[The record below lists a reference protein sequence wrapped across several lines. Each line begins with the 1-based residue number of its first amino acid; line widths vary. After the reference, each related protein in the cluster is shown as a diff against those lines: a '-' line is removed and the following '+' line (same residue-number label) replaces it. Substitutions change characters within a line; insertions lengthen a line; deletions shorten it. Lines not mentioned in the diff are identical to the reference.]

1 MADSKEPFRP
11 EDKDNWK
18 PEDNSDDSSQEDAA
32 PKRKQPPGNVVSL
45 SRISIVI
52 KTLDYERSNVPFEEG
67 WRIEVKQRTGG
78 SSAGT
83 SDAYYYNPE
92 NKRYRSRAEI
102 ARDYGITIAKG
113 SGRGGG
119 GAAAPR
125 KPIVLLSR
133 EDALAQ
139 VRTRMESV
147 NLPLKLSGGI
157 TLTDFGA
164 VKPEYVTET
173 TLPLVGYSTEWVDKK
188 GIKFI
193 SQIVD
198 NVGPYYKVLAIVD
211 KPTPGPGADASK
223 ATPAEPVEVG
233 AGLSP
238 DAAWQAAAERQQE
251 VTDLASMHKQ
261 EGSNHADEMEPG
273 DSLLLRAAPL
283 TGYWGT
289 ERFGLIDIL
298 CLQALEG
305 QPGVDSTNYKYVEER
320 SSWDEVNR
328 RLGRE
333 AAQHGKAMAT
343 GSGHS
348 RPRAD
353 RRPKSQGERDK
364 AAVARVVENMVRQLE
379 AMEAKNAVA
388 EQRAMAKRERE
399 VQRQLEKEERR
410 LAKEREREISK
421 QLHEQ
426 RRALERA
433 AAAEAARRAAEAA
446 RTFPDEDLAETAA
459 VPPPKPLPLAEGR
472 LPPATEPVLLEAWHL
487 LNRFKDTIGI
497 NPEDIPSLSKLESSL
512 LEGPTSSNGTAADTG
527 NGASTTTE
535 EKQEEDPVVW
545 AASRLVDL
553 LIRDLFTKSAAAI
566 AEASADVSEK
576 DLRPSTKALH
586 PVPINSD
593 TWQEAARRYLA
604 IVADAAACQAKLG
617 EDGLPYPADHFE
629 DFLIIQYL
637 LAGPPTALARGWG
650 ALPAKG
656 TSEHAWLGAVA
667 TSDAAAVA
675 AAGLPEGNV
684 ANREPAEVELTI
696 RVQRCI
702 LRELATIKGKSGRSG
717 RVLCFQG
724 HGAGAAT
731 KMGRS
736 LDLRY
741 VGARVDTGFYAAA
754 EDPMAAFKADIDFVT
769 DLHQQANNKKYSG
782 FYEVNKE
789 KGVAEVAAMVSS
801 KLDAALAEIQQVGA
815 DAYLAEHS
823 PPIARP
829 TPPHVEGGER
839 VADAM
844 QGDGDPNEEPPESDP
859 VRDLKRPF
867 APWEGCCV
875 CWDDTDDERQL
886 LCAMC
891 SAPYHTYCLNPPL
904 DDVPEDE
911 WVCPGCAQFPA
922 KTLPPK
928 FPAGSGAAAVWEMA
942 QLLGSKDYAEWTAE
956 KRASLLSMLCMLV
969 EDSPALRELLIGEEN
984 AQRDMRKELFAK
996 RNELKQKQQEEAA
1009 ERNPQEAAGAAG
1021 DAAGTATTDAP
1032 APSTA
1037 AEQQRMSSRRARDI
1051 ASDIEAIV
1059 QRISQLEHDVEQFQ
1073 HPRLE
1078 SLGLDRHYNRYWFLP
1093 STAINGDPFGP
1104 GAVVIE
1110 RYCADT
1116 SITNKDRPGA
1126 AASTLSPADSEWQ
1139 VGLYKG
1145 IDSVTNL
1152 INWLNT
1158 KGVREKALESE
1169 LRTVRTRVTVQAQE
1183 AQRMEEEAKLDA
1195 AVKRAEEKVA
1205 AGVNRAE
1212 SKAEQEEEDEPAAMD
1227 VDTSPAN
1234 KLKNLSPTERLR
1246 SALLDFEAGLA
1257 PAARHPL
1264 HGRTEAMDAW
1274 RARMSAAQ
1282 SPQEFMRGLIA
1293 LEQGINPSYL
1303 KTHWRP
1309 WAMAAPHPNSAGTLA
1324 TVWLRLEALRGAIRM
1339 KVMLKFNRDLGGLG
1353 GAGGLRPRRE
1363 TMKRAAGSAPDS
1375 GIDSDAEGSAGAA
1388 ENNKISRAERAAK
1401 RLKSEVGGDGGS
1413 DMEGLDDEEMARR
1426 LHAELNAVGGRGSR
1440 LRHGSIAGAAVEEA
1454 KGRGD
1459 GKTYKE
1465 PSDEIEEDEEDE

>member
-1 MADSKEPFRP
+1 
-11 EDKDNWK
+11 
-18 PEDNSDDSSQEDAA
+18 
-32 PKRKQPPGNVVSL
+32 
-45 SRISIVI
+45 
-52 KTLDYERSNVPFEEG
+52 
-67 WRIEVKQRTGG
+67 
-78 SSAGT
+78 
-83 SDAYYYNPE
+83 
-92 NKRYRSRAEI
+92 
-102 ARDYGITIAKG
+102 
-113 SGRGGG
+113 
-119 GAAAPR
+119 
-125 KPIVLLSR
+125 LSR

-139 VRTRMESV
+139 VKTRMESV
-147 NLPLKLSGGI
+147 KLPLKLGGGI
-157 TLTDFGA
+157 TLTNFGS
-164 VKPEYVTET
+164 VKPEFVTET
-173 TLPLVGYSTEWVDKK
+173 TLPLVGYSSEWVDKK

-198 NVGPYYKVLAIVD
+198 NVGPYYKVLAILNT
-211 KPTPGPGADASK
+211 PTPTTIPAGDASK
-223 ATPAEPVEVG
+223 AAAEPVEVG
-233 AGLSP
+233 AGLSA

-251 VTDLASMHKQ
+251 VIELASMHKK
-261 EGSNHADEMEPG
+261 EGSSHADEMEPG

-289 ERFGLIDIL
+289 ERFGLIDIS

-328 RLGRE
+328 RLGRD
-333 AAQHGKAMAT
+333 AAHHGKAMAT
-343 GSGHS
+343 GSGPS

-353 RRPKSQGERDK
+353 RRPRSQGERDK

-388 EQRAMAKRERE
+388 EQRAMAKKERE

-426 RRALERA
+426 KRALERA
-433 AAAEAARRAAEAA
+433 AAAEAARKAAEAA
-446 RTFPDEDLAETAA
+446 RTFPDEDLAETAPL
-459 VPPPKPLPLAEGR
+459 PPPKPLPLATGC
-472 LPPATEPVLLEAWHL
+472 LPAATEPVLLEAWHL

-497 NPEDIPSLSKLESSL
+497 SAEDIPSLSKLEASL
-512 LEGPTSSNGTAADTG
+512 LQGPAASGTADDG
-527 NGASTTTE
+527 TE
-535 EKQEEDPVVW
+535 EEQEDPAIWV
-545 AASRLVDL
+545 ASRLVDL
-553 LIRDLFTKSAAAI
+553 LIRDLFTKSATAI
-566 AEASADVSEK
+566 AEASADVPEK
-576 DLRPSTKALH
+576 DLRASNKAPH

-604 IVADAAACQAKLG
+604 IVSDAAACQAKLG

-637 LAGPPTALARGWG
+637 LAGPPTDLARGWG

-675 AAGLPEGNV
+675 AAGLPEGPV
-684 ANREPAEVELTI
+684 PNREQAEIELTI

-702 LRELATIKGKSGRSG
+702 LRQLATIKGKSGRSG

-741 VGARVDTGFYAAA
+741 VGARVDTGLYAVAA
-754 EDPMAAFKADIDFVT
+754 DPMAAFKADIDFVT
-769 DLHQQANNKKYSG
+769 DLHQQANNKKNSG
-782 FYEVNKE
+782 FYDVNKD

-815 DAYLAEHS
+815 DAYLAEHC
-823 PPIARP
+823 PPVARP
-829 TPPHVEGGER
+829 TPPQNEAAQGGE
-839 VADAM
+839 AM
-844 QGDGDPNEEPPESDP
+844 QVDGDYEAPESDP
-859 VRDLKRPF
+859 VHDLKRPF
-867 APWEGCCV
+867 APWDGCCV

-886 LCAMC
+886 LCDMC
-891 SAPYHTYCLNPPL
+891 NAPYHTYCLNPPL
-904 DDVPEDE
+904 DDVPEEDL
-911 WVCPGCAQFPA
+911 VCPGCAKFPA
-922 KTLPPK
+922 QAPPPK

-942 QLLGSKDYAEWTAE
+942 KLLGSKEYSQWTGE
-956 KRASLLSMLCMLV
+956 QRASLLSMLCMLV

-996 RNELKQKQQEEAA
+996 RNELKQKQHEETA
-1009 ERNPQEAAGAAG
+1009 EKNPQEHAAGGGGGGGEGGAA
-1021 DAAGTATTDAP
+1021 ADAP
-1032 APSTA
+1032 PAPT

-1051 ASDIEAIV
+1051 ESEMEAIF
-1059 QRISQLEHDVEQFQ
+1059 QRISQLEHAVNQFQ

-1093 STAINGDPFGP
+1093 STALNGDPFGP

-1110 RYCADT
+1110 RYRTET
-1116 SITNKDRPGA
+1116 SITNKDKVGSVPA
-1126 AASTLSPADSEWQ
+1126 VLSPAEGEWQ

-1145 IDSVTNL
+1145 VESVTNL

-1158 KGVREKALESE
+1158 KGVREKALEAE
-1169 LRTVRTRVTVQAQE
+1169 LRTVRTRLMVQAQE
-1183 AQRMEEEAKLDA
+1183 AKRMEDEAKLDA
-1195 AVKRAEEKVA
+1195 AVKRAEEK
-1205 AGVNRAE
+1205 AGMNRSD
-1212 SKAEQEEEDEPAAMD
+1212 SKAEEEAPTAMD
-1227 VDTSPAN
+1227 VDAKESAD

-1264 HGRTEAMDAW
+1264 HGRPEAMEAW
-1274 RARMSAAQ
+1274 RARVSAAET
-1282 SPQEFMRGLIA
+1282 PQEFMRGLIA

-1324 TVWLRLEALRGAIRM
+1324 SVWLRLEALRGAIRM
-1339 KVMLKFNRDLGGLG
+1339 KVMLKFNRDVGGLAG
-1353 GAGGLRPRRE
+1353 AGAGGLRPRRE
-1363 TMKRAAGSAPDS
+1363 TKRAAGSAPDS
-1375 GIDSDAEGSAGAA
+1375 GVDSDYEGSAG
-1388 ENNKISRAERAAK
+1388 EHNKVSRAERAAK
-1401 RLKSEVGGDGGS
+1401 RKRTDGGS
-1413 DMEGLDDEEMARR
+1413 DIDDEEMARR

-1440 LRHGSIAGAAVEEA
+1440 LRHGATAGVEEA
-1454 KGRGD
+1454 KGRG
-1459 GKTYKE
+1459 GAGGAKTYTE
-1465 PSDEIEEDEEDE
+1465 PSDEIQEEEEDDEEPAEKEAYEPGDE

>member
-1 MADSKEPFRP
+1 M
-11 EDKDNWK
+11 
-18 PEDNSDDSSQEDAA
+18 Q
-32 PKRKQPPGNVVSL
+32 
-45 SRISIVI
+45 
-52 KTLDYERSNVPFEEG
+52 
-67 WRIEVKQRTGG
+67 
-78 SSAGT
+78 
-83 SDAYYYNPE
+83 
-92 NKRYRSRAEI
+92 I

-113 SGRGGG
+113 GRGGG
-119 GAAAPR
+119 AAAAPR

-133 EDALAQ
+133 EDALAR
-139 VRTRMESV
+139 VRSRMESV
-147 NLPLKLSGGI
+147 KLPLKLAGGI

-211 KPTPGPGADASK
+211 KPTPSPGADASK
-223 ATPAEPVEVG
+223 ALTEPVEVG
-233 AGLSP
+233 AGLTP

-289 ERFGLIDIL
+289 ERFGLIDIS

-305 QPGVDSTNYKYVEER
+305 QPSVDSTNYKYVEER

-343 GSGHS
+343 GSGPS

-364 AAVARVVENMVRQLE
+364 AAVSRVVENMVRQLE
-379 AMEAKNAVA
+379 AMEAKNAAA
-388 EQRAMAKRERE
+388 EQRAMAKKERE

-459 VPPPKPLPLAEGR
+459 LPPPKPLPLAEGR
-472 LPPATEPVLLEAWHL
+472 LPAATEPVLLEAWHL
-487 LNRFKDTIGI
+487 LNRFKDMIGI
-497 NPEDIPSLSKLESSL
+497 DSEDIPSLSKLEASL
-512 LEGPTSSNGTAADTG
+512 LEGPASNGTAAVTD
-527 NGASTTTE
+527 NGATATTE
-535 EKQEEDPVVW
+535 EEQEEDPVVW
-545 AASRLVDL
+545 AASRLVDI
-553 LIRDLFTKSAAAI
+553 LIRDLFIKSAKAI
-566 AEASADVSEK
+566 AEASADVPEK
-576 DLRPSTKALH
+576 DLRPARAQH

-675 AAGLPEGNV
+675 AAGLPERSVTNK
-684 ANREPAEVELTI
+684 EPAEVELTI

-741 VGARVDTGFYAAA
+741 VGARVDTGFYAVAA
-754 EDPMAAFKADIDFVT
+754 DPMAAFKADIDFVIE
-769 DLHQQANNKKYSG
+769 LHQQANNKKYSG
-782 FYEVNKE
+782 FFDLNKE

-801 KLDAALAEIQQVGA
+801 KLDAALAEMQKMGA
-815 DAYLAEHS
+815 DAYLTEHS
-823 PPIARP
+823 PPVARP
-829 TPPHVEGGER
+829 IPPQAEGNEAGT
-839 VADAM
+839 DAM
-844 QGDGDPNEEPPESDP
+844 QVDGDDTNEEPPESDP

-922 KTLPPK
+922 IAPPPK

-942 QLLGSKDYAEWTAE
+942 QLLGSKDYAEWTSE
-956 KRASLLSMLCMLV
+956 KRAALLRMLCMLV
-969 EDSPALRELLIGEEN
+969 EDSPALRELLISEEN

-996 RNELKQKQQEEAA
+996 KNELKQKQQEEAA
-1009 ERNPQEAAGAAG
+1009 ERNPQETAAAAG
-1021 DAAGTATTDAP
+1021 DATGTGTAEAP
-1032 APSTA
+1032 AASSA

-1110 RYCADT
+1110 RYCTDT
-1116 SITNKDRPGA
+1116 SITIKNRPGA
-1126 AASTLSPADSEWQ
+1126 AASVLSPADGEWQ

-1145 IDSVTNL
+1145 TDSVTNL

-1158 KGVREKALESE
+1158 KGVREKALEAE
-1169 LRTVRTRVTVQAQE
+1169 LRTVRTRLTVQAQE
-1183 AQRMEEEAKLDA
+1183 AQRMEEEARLDA

-1205 AGVNRAE
+1205 AGFNRAE
-1212 SKAEQEEEDEPAAMD
+1212 TKAEEEGKPAVMDIDEAEG
-1227 VDTSPAN
+1227 SGN
-1234 KLKNLSPTERLR
+1234 KLKNLPPAERLR

-1264 HGRTEAMDAW
+1264 HGRPEAMEAW
-1274 RARMSAAQ
+1274 RACISAAQ
-1282 SPQEFMRGLIA
+1282 TPQEFMRGLIA

-1339 KVMLKFNRDLGGLG
+1339 KVMLKFNRDLNGLG

-1363 TMKRAAGSAPDS
+1363 TKRAAGSAPDS

-1388 ENNKISRAERAAK
+1388 ENNKIARAERAAK
-1401 RLKSEVGGDGGS
+1401 RLKSDVGGGS
-1413 DMEGLDDEEMARR
+1413 SDTEGLDDEEMARR

-1440 LRHGSIAGAAVEEA
+1440 LRHGSTAAGVSVEEA
-1454 KGRGD
+1454 KGRA

-1465 PSDEIEEDEEDE
+1465 PSDEIDEIDEDEEEEKPAATKGEIDA

>member
-1 MADSKEPFRP
+1 
-11 EDKDNWK
+11 
-18 PEDNSDDSSQEDAA
+18 
-32 PKRKQPPGNVVSL
+32 
-45 SRISIVI
+45 
-52 KTLDYERSNVPFEEG
+52 
-67 WRIEVKQRTGG
+67 
-78 SSAGT
+78 
-83 SDAYYYNPE
+83 
-92 NKRYRSRAEI
+92 
-102 ARDYGITIAKG
+102 
-113 SGRGGG
+113 
-119 GAAAPR
+119 
-125 KPIVLLSR
+125 
-133 EDALAQ
+133 
-139 VRTRMESV
+139 MESIK
-147 NLPLKLSGGI
+147 LPLKLAGGI
-157 TLTDFGA
+157 TLTDFGT
-164 VKPEYVTET
+164 VKPEYITET
-173 TLPLVGYSTEWVDKK
+173 TLPLIGYTTEWVDSK

-193 SQIVD
+193 STIVD
-198 NVGPYYKVLAIVD
+198 NVGPYYSVRAIVD
-211 KPTPGPGADASK
+211 KPTPSPGVDESTAK
-223 ATPAEPVEVG
+223 APTEPVEVG
-233 AGLSP
+233 SGLSP

-251 VTDLASMHKQ
+251 VTDLASIHKQ
-261 EGSNHADEMEPG
+261 EGSSHADEMEPG

-289 ERFGLIDIL
+289 ERFGLIDIS

-305 QPGVDSTNYKYVEER
+305 QPGVEETNYKYVEER

-333 AAQHGKAMAT
+333 AAHHGKALAT
-343 GSGHS
+343 GSGPS

-379 AMEAKNAVA
+379 AMEAKNAAA
-388 EQRAMAKRERE
+388 EQRAMAKKERE

-410 LAKEREREISK
+410 LAKEREREISR

-433 AAAEAARRAAEAA
+433 AHAEAARRAAEAA
-446 RTFPDEDLAETAA
+446 RTFPDEDLAETAT
-459 VPPPKPLPLAEGR
+459 VPPPKPLPLVTGR
-472 LPPATEPVLLEAWHL
+472 LPAAMEPVLLEAWHL
-487 LNRFKDTIGI
+487 LNRFKDTLGI
-497 NPEDIPSLSKLESSL
+497 NSEDIPSLSKLETSL
-512 LEGPTSSNGTAADTG
+512 LEGPASRGNRKKETATAT
-527 NGASTTTE
+527 ASVE
-535 EKQEEDPVVW
+535 DGQEELEEEEDAAVW
-545 AASRLVDL
+545 VASHLVDL
-553 LIRDLFTKSAAAI
+553 LIKDLFTKSATAI
-566 AEASADVSEK
+566 AEASADVPEK
-576 DLRPSTKALH
+576 DLRPSTKAPH
-586 PVPINSD
+586 PVPIGPD
-593 TWQEAARRYLA
+593 TWQEAARRYLS

-667 TSDAAAVA
+667 TSDAEAVA
-675 AAGLPEGNV
+675 AAGLPEGSV
-684 ANREPAEVELTI
+684 TNRDQAVVELTI

-702 LRELATIKGKSGRSG
+702 LRELANIKGKNGRSG

-754 EDPMAAFKADIDFVT
+754 QDPMAAFKADVDFVT

-782 FYEVNKE
+782 FHEVNKE

-815 DAYLAEHS
+815 EAYLAQHS
-823 PPIARP
+823 PPVARP
-829 TPPHVEGGER
+829 GSNAEGE
-839 VADAM
+839 DAM
-844 QGDGDPNEEPPESDP
+844 EVDNLANEDPPESDP

-911 WVCPGCAQFPA
+911 WICPGCAQGAP
-922 KTLPPK
+922 KVSPPK

-942 QLLGSKDYAEWTAE
+942 QLLGSKDYAEWTVD

-1009 ERNPQEAAGAAG
+1009 ERNPQDASGPAPAAGGEGAA
-1021 DAAGTATTDAP
+1021 AVTEAP
-1032 APSTA
+1032 APAPTA
-1037 AEQQRMSSRRARDI
+1037 AEQQRMTSRRARDI
-1051 ASDIEAIV
+1051 AAEIEAIV
-1059 QRISQLEHDVEQFQ
+1059 QRISQLEHDVDQFQ

-1078 SLGLDRHYNRYWFLP
+1078 SLGMDRHYNRYWFLP
-1093 STAINGDPFGP
+1093 SAALSGDPFGP

-1110 RYCADT
+1110 RYHTDT
-1116 SITNKDRPGA
+1116 SITNKDRPGT
-1126 AASTLSPADSEWQ
+1126 AASVLSPADGEWQ

-1158 KGVREKALESE
+1158 KGVREKALEAE
-1169 LRTVRTRVTVQAQE
+1169 LRTVRTRLNVQAQE

-1195 AVKRAEEKVA
+1195 KVKRAEEQVA
-1205 AGVNRAE
+1205 AGVKRSESRGAGEVAE
-1212 SKAEQEEEDEPAAMD
+1212 AMD
-1227 VDTSPAN
+1227 VDTNNGAPEGDSTDN

-1264 HGRTEAMDAW
+1264 HGRPEAMEAW
-1274 RARMSAAQ
+1274 RSRIATAQ
-1282 SPQEFMRGLIA
+1282 TPQEFMRGLIA
-1293 LEQGINPSYL
+1293 LEQGINSSYL

-1353 GAGGLRPRRE
+1353 GASNAGGLRPRRE
-1363 TMKRAAGSAPDS
+1363 ATKRLADSAPDS
-1375 GIDSDAEGSAGAA
+1375 GIDSDAEGSAG
-1388 ENNKISRAERAAK
+1388 ENNNKESRAERAAK
-1401 RLKSEVGGDGGS
+1401 RAKAEAAGAGGS

-1426 LHAELNAVGGRGSR
+1426 LHAELNAVGGRASR
-1440 LRHGSIAGAAVEEA
+1440 LRHGSGAGLVEET
-1454 KGRGD
+1454 KGRGSGGG

-1465 PSDEIEEDEEDE
+1465 PSDEIEEEEEEEEDEHAANNNKEEEKDAYEPGDE

>member
-1 MADSKEPFRP
+1 L
-11 EDKDNWK
+11 
-18 PEDNSDDSSQEDAA
+18 
-32 PKRKQPPGNVVSL
+32 G
-45 SRISIVI
+45 
-52 KTLDYERSNVPFEEG
+52 
-67 WRIEVKQRTGG
+67 
-78 SSAGT
+78 
-83 SDAYYYNPE
+83 
-92 NKRYRSRAEI
+92 
-102 ARDYGITIAKG
+102 
-113 SGRGGG
+113 
-119 GAAAPR
+119 
-125 KPIVLLSR
+125 R

-147 NLPLKLSGGI
+147 QLPLKLAGGI
-157 TLTDFGA
+157 TVTDFGA

-211 KPTPGPGADASK
+211 KPAPSPGAEASK
-223 ATPAEPVEVG
+223 AILREPVEVG

-261 EGSNHADEMEPG
+261 EGSSHADEMEPG

-289 ERFGLIDIL
+289 ERFGLIDIS

-343 GSGHS
+343 GSGPS

-379 AMEAKNAVA
+379 AMEAKNAAA
-388 EQRAMAKRERE
+388 EQKAMAKKERE

-433 AAAEAARRAAEAA
+433 AAAEIARRAAEAA
-446 RTFPDEDLAETAA
+446 RTFPDEDLTETAA
-459 VPPPKPLPLAEGR
+459 LPPLRPLPLAEGR
-472 LPPATEPVLLEAWHL
+472 LPAATEPVLLEAWHL
-487 LNRFKDTIGI
+487 LNRFKNTIGI
-497 NPEDIPSLSKLESSL
+497 HPEDIPSLSKLEASL
-512 LEGPTSSNGTAADTG
+512 LEGPASSNGTAAATS
-527 NGASTTTE
+527 NGATATTTTTE
-535 EKQEEDPVVW
+535 DQQEEDPVVW
-545 AASRLVDL
+545 VASRLVDL
-553 LIRDLFTKSAAAI
+553 LVKDLFTKSAKAI
-566 AEASADVSEK
+566 AEASADVPEK
-576 DLRPSTKALH
+576 DLRPTKAPH
-586 PVPINSD
+586 PVPINTD

-656 TSEHAWLGAVA
+656 ASEHAWLGAVA

-675 AAGLPEGNV
+675 AAGLPEGSV

-702 LRELATIKGKSGRSG
+702 LRDLATIKGKTGRSG
-717 RVLCFQG
+717 KVLCFQG

-782 FYEVNKE
+782 FFDVNKE

-815 DAYLAEHS
+815 DAYLTENS

-829 TPPHVEGGER
+829 SQVEGAEAG
-839 VADAM
+839 ADAM
-844 QGDGDPNEEPPESDP
+844 QVDGDDNEEPPESDP

-922 KTLPPK
+922 KASPPK

-942 QLLGSKDYAEWTAE
+942 QLLGSKDYADWTAE

-969 EDSPALRELLIGEEN
+969 EDSPALRELLISEEN

-996 RNELKQKQQEEAA
+996 KHELKQKQQEEAA
-1009 ERNPQEAAGAAG
+1009 DRNPKKATGTAGNATGAA
-1021 DAAGTATTDAP
+1021 TATTTAEAP
-1032 APSTA
+1032 APSSA

-1051 ASDIEAIV
+1051 ASDIEASV
-1059 QRISQLEHDVEQFQ
+1059 QRISELEHDVEHFQ

-1110 RYCADT
+1110 RYCTDT
-1116 SITNKDRPGA
+1116 SITQKDQPGA
-1126 AASTLSPADSEWQ
+1126 APSVLSPADGEWQ

-1152 INWLNT
+1152 INWLNV
-1158 KGVREKALESE
+1158 KGVREKALEAE
-1169 LRTVRTRVTVQAQE
+1169 LRTVRTRLNVQAQE
-1183 AQRMEEEAKLDA
+1183 ARRMEEEAKLDA

-1205 AGVNRAE
+1205 AGAKRAE
-1212 SKAEQEEEDEPAAMD
+1212 SKAEEEEEEKPAGMDIDAKVVDEAEEPAK
-1227 VDTSPAN
+1227 VENPS
-1234 KLKNLSPTERLR
+1234 STERLR

-1264 HGRTEAMDAW
+1264 HGRTEAMEAW
-1274 RARMSAAQ
+1274 RARISAAQ
-1282 SPQEFMRGLIA
+1282 TPQEFMRGLIA

-1363 TMKRAAGSAPDS
+1363 TKRAAGSAPDS

-1401 RLKSEVGGDGGS
+1401 RSKSDVGGASS

-1426 LHAELNAVGGRGSR
+1426 LHAELNAVGGRASR
-1440 LRHGSIAGAAVEEA
+1440 LRHGSTAGAAGEEA
-1454 KGRGD
+1454 KERD

-1465 PSDEIEEDEEDE
+1465 PSDEIDEEEDEEVEEEPAANKGEIDA